1 MSLAG
6 HIRIF
11 LRVRPT
17 ERPSRGVSLSDD
29 STTLDVH
36 IQKRDARDYVNNQKE
51 DYKFQFDEILPMK
64 TKQEEVF
71 EKVAKEIVD
80 SVMEGYNGTIF
91 AYGQTGSG
99 KTYTIT
105 GGAERYADRGL
116 IPRSISYIFSE
127 MRRKTDANY
136 RVSISYLEI
145 YNDDGY
151 DLLYEDQSARNLHD
165 LPKVIHREDAN
176 GNITLSNLSLR
187 RTDTEEDALNL
198 LFIGDTN
205 RVVAETP
212 KHDASTRSH
221 CIFIIQI
228 EAQKLGSDVKT
239 VSKLHLV
246 DLAGSER
253 VGKTNVDGVLLREAR
268 FINQSLHYLEQ
279 VIVCLQKKSQG
290 EQIFVPYRNS
300 FMTLVLRD
308 SLGGNCKTTMIAAM
322 SCEEGDMDESV
333 STCRFA
339 QRVACIKNE
348 ASKNEQLDPSLII
361 QRLKSEVAELKAEIK
376 LLKGGE
382 DGRDHLSADELE
394 ECRKMVEEYAENRD
408 PYAKLVLSDMLKINE
423 CFLHLKRLYN
433 QLKSQGGSTKGG
445 NYKQIDQVSNEE
457 VERLRLLVQQRDN
470 EIAILL
476 SHLNKQKNEMGS
488 LVSFPQP
495 SYSEETKVPD
505 SPPKKVDMS
514 MRIRE
519 RNAVENRQ
527 SLMAPTN
534 IDVTPEQLQDRNK
547 AFDIFR
553 KSYRKNEA
561 MEENKALL
569 KEKIQRAK
577 DLTVIINGARGR
589 IESIK
594 NEIEQLRKENALQGL
609 VDKNNVPLEHPR
621 EEGMRNQLESDKLTY
636 RDGVAE
642 LKDLKVEIERIQK
655 LLNASRERMQAD
667 FEAWIQVMLTQ
678 TRQTPSTTIRDSSV
692 RDSASI
698 RESSVRDSASIRES
712 SIRDPSVND
721 NLEAFYKARDQIYN
735 RMN

>member
-1 MSLAG
+1 MSVAG

-11 LRVRPT
+11 LRIRPT
-17 ERPSRGVSLSDD
+17 ERPTRGLSISEDN
-29 STTLDVH
+29 STLDIH
-36 IQKRDARDYVNNQKE
+36 IRKREARDYVNNQKE
-51 DYKFQFDEILPMK
+51 DYAFRFDEILPMK

-71 EKVAKEIVD
+71 DKVAKDTID
-80 SVMEGYNGTIF
+80 SVLEGYNGTIF

-116 IPRSISYIFSE
+116 IPRTISYIFSE
-127 MRRKTDANY
+127 IRRRTDANY

-176 GNITLSNLSLR
+176 GNIVLSNLSSR
-187 RTDTEEDALNL
+187 RTDTEEDALNF
-198 LFIGDTN
+198 LFVGDTN

-228 EAQKLGSDVKT
+228 EAQKMGSDVKT

-253 VGKTNVDGVLLREAR
+253 VGKTGVEGVLLKEAR
-268 FINQSLHYLEQ
+268 YINVSLHYLEQ

-308 SLGGNCKTTMIAAM
+308 SLGGNCRTSMIAAM
-322 SCEEGDMDESV
+322 SCEDLDMDESV

-348 ASKNEQLDPSLII
+348 ASKNEHLDPSLII
-361 QRLKSEVAELKAEIK
+361 SRLKGEVAELKAEIK

-382 DGRDHLSADELE
+382 PSRDHLSAEEAE
-394 ECRKMVEEYAENRD
+394 ECRRMVEEYAENRD
-408 PYAKLVLSDMLKINE
+408 PSVKLILSDMLKINE
-423 CFLHLKRLYN
+423 CFLQFKRLFN
-433 QLKSQGGSTKGG
+433 SVKTTGKPGSLKP
-445 NYKQIDQVSNEE
+445 IDQVSNEE

-476 SHLNKQKNEMGS
+476 SHLNKQKNDLGTT
-488 LVSFPQP
+488 VSFH
-495 SYSEETKVPD
+495 SEETKAPSD
-505 SPPKKVDMS
+505 IMSRPSVDFS
-514 MRIRE
+514 QRIRDRSE
-519 RNAVENRQ
+519 VENRQ

-534 IDVTPEQLQDRNK
+534 IEMTTEQLHDRNK
-547 AFDIFR
+547 AFEIFR

-561 MEENKALL
+561 MEDNKLLL
-569 KEKIQRAK
+569 KDKIQRAK
-577 DLTVIINGARGR
+577 DLTQIINNSRKSIEDIKNR
-589 IESIK
+589 IEA
-594 NEIEQLRKENALQGL
+594 LRRENAVQGL
-609 VDKNNVPLEHPR
+609 LDHNNVPLEHPM
-621 EEGMRNQLESDKLTY
+621 EESLRNQLERDKLVY

-655 LLNASRERMQAD
+655 LLNTSREKMQAD
-667 FEAWIQVMLTQ
+667 FEAWLEVMMAQ
-678 TRQTPSTTIRDSSV
+678 AKPGIK
-692 RDSASI
+692 
-698 RESSVRDSASIRES
+698 
-712 SIRDPSVND
+712 DPSVNE
-721 NLEAFYKARDQIYN
+721 NLEAFYKARDQIYSK
-735 RMN
+735 MA